1 MEMRIMPEGD
11 RALVVDFGEYID
23 EAVNDAVNALAGK
36 IRKHQFEG
44 VEEMIPTFRSLLIL
58 FDPKRTSMRALRE
71 GIEKLDLTSS
81 AEEKK
86 KKRIL
91 RIPCCYGGKYGEDLI
106 DMEKVTGLSREE
118 IVKIHSGTDYRVY
131 MLGFLPGFAYLGG
144 LDERIA
150 APRLKTPRLSI
161 PAGSVAIGGNQ
172 TGVYP
177 IASPGGWRIIGST
190 PIEFYNPNRE
200 EPILCRAGD
209 YIRFVPIG
217 EDEYDEIREHPEAW
231 A

>member
-36 IRKHQFEG
+36 IRKHNIEG

-58 FDPKRTSMRALRE
+58 FDPKRTSMKTLRE
-71 GIEKLDLTSS
+71 GIEKLDLASS

-86 KKRIL
+86 EKRIL
-91 RIPCCYGGKYGEDLI
+91 RIPCCYGGKYGEDLL

>member
-1 MEMRIMPEGD
+1 
-11 RALVVDFGEYID
+11 
-23 EAVNDAVNALAGK
+23 
-36 IRKHQFEG
+36 
-44 VEEMIPTFRSLLIL
+44 
-58 FDPKRTSMRALRE
+58 
-71 GIEKLDLTSS
+71 
-81 AEEKK
+81 
-86 KKRIL
+86 
-91 RIPCCYGGKYGEDLI
+91 EDLI

-200 EPILCRAGD
+200 EPILCKAGD

>member
-23 EAVNDAVNALAGK
+23 ETVNDSVNRLARK
-36 IRKHQFEG
+36 IQEHHLDGIQ
-44 VEEMIPTFRSLLIL
+44 EMIPTFRSLLIL
-58 FDPKRTSMRALRE
+58 FDPERTSMRRVRSE
-71 GIEKLDLTSS
+71 IERLDITASES
-81 AEEKK
+81 ESKER
-86 KKRIL
+86 RIL
-91 RIPCCYGGKYGEDLI
+91 RIPCCYGGKYGEDLK
-106 DMEKVTGLSREE
+106 DMEQVTGLSREE
-118 IVKIHSGTDYRVY
+118 IISIHSGTDYRVY

-177 IASPGGWRIIGST
+177 IDSPGGWRIIGST
-190 PIEFYNPNRE
+190 PIAFCDPSKEN
-200 EPILCRAGD
+200 PILCKAGD
-209 YIRFVPIG
+209 YIRFVPIR

-231 A
+231 V

>member
-23 EAVNDAVNALAGK
+23 ETVNDSVNRLARK
-36 IRKHQFEG
+36 IQEHHLDGIQ
-44 VEEMIPTFRSLLIL
+44 EMIPTFRSLLIL
-58 FDPKRTSMRALRE
+58 FDPERTSMRRVRTE
-71 GIEKLDLTSS
+71 IERLDIS
-81 AEEKK
+81 ASESESKER
-86 KKRIL
+86 RIL
-91 RIPCCYGGKYGEDLI
+91 RIPCCYGGKYGEDLK
-106 DMEKVTGLSREE
+106 DMEQVTGLSREE
-118 IVKIHSGTDYRVY
+118 IISIHSGTDYRVY

-177 IASPGGWRIIGST
+177 IDSPGGWRIIGST
-190 PIEFYNPNRE
+190 PIAFYDPSKEN
-200 EPILCRAGD
+200 PILCKAGD
-209 YIRFVPIG
+209 YIRFVPIR

-231 A
+231 V

>member
-23 EAVNDAVNALAGK
+23 ETVNDSVNRLARK
-36 IRKHQFEG
+36 IQEHHLDGIQ
-44 VEEMIPTFRSLLIL
+44 EMIPTFRSLLIL
-58 FDPKRTSMRALRE
+58 FDPERTSMRRVRSE
-71 GIEKLDLTSS
+71 IERLDITASES
-81 AEEKK
+81 ESKER
-86 KKRIL
+86 RIL
-91 RIPCCYGGKYGEDLI
+91 RIPCCYGGKYGEDLK
-106 DMEKVTGLSREE
+106 DMEQVTGLSREE
-118 IVKIHSGTDYRVY
+118 IISIHSGTDYRVY

-177 IASPGGWRIIGST
+177 IDSPGGWRIIGST
-190 PIEFYNPNRE
+190 PIAFYDPSKEN
-200 EPILCRAGD
+200 PILCKAGD
-209 YIRFVPIG
+209 YIRFVPIR

-231 A
+231 V

>member
-11 RALVVDFGEYID
+11 RALVVDFGEHID

-36 IRKHQFEG
+36 IRKHNIEG

-58 FDPKRTSMRALRE
+58 FDPKRTSMKTLRE
-71 GIEKLDLTSS
+71 GIEKLDLASS

-86 KKRIL
+86 EKRIL
-91 RIPCCYGGKYGEDLI
+91 HIPCCYGGKYGEDLL

-217 EDEYDEIREHPEAW
+217 VDEYDEIREHPEAW

>member
-23 EAVNDAVNALAGK
+23 ETVNDSVNRLARK
-36 IRKHQFEG
+36 IQEHHLDGIQ
-44 VEEMIPTFRSLLIL
+44 EMIPTFRSLLIL
-58 FDPKRTSMRALRE
+58 FDPERTSMRRVRSE
-71 GIEKLDLTSS
+71 IERLDITASES
-81 AEEKK
+81 ESKER
-86 KKRIL
+86 RIL
-91 RIPCCYGGKYGEDLI
+91 RIPCCYGGKYGEDLK
-106 DMEKVTGLSREE
+106 DMEQVTGLSREE
-118 IVKIHSGTDYRVY
+118 IISIHSGTDYCVY

-177 IASPGGWRIIGST
+177 IDSPGGWRIIGST
-190 PIEFYNPNRE
+190 PIAFYDPSKEN
-200 EPILCRAGD
+200 PILCKAGD
-209 YIRFVPIG
+209 YIRFVPIR

-231 A
+231 V